1 MKRRYSLHSLA
12 QPARA
17 AVHRLLRSAAAAT
30 LLFSSPT
37 SPAATAQELT
47 LLTERLGRLNEDLTR
62 KLTARNE
69 YDAVIGETEAA
80 YMKVRRRRRRRRR
93 IAQCAHLASSTT
105 PHLSPPPTSDSQILE
120 SSQTL
125 LSVLKREAVS
135 LSKRTAG
142 PL

>member
-1 MKRRYSLHSLA
+1 VRR
-12 QPARA
+12 
-17 AVHRLLRSAAAAT
+17 RLLSARP
-30 LLFSSPT
+30 LPLFPFPSP
-37 SPAATAQELT
+37 SPPHPLPRTQELT

-80 YMKVRRRRRRRRR
+80 YMKVRRRAGGGGAAHRDGAHRPNLCTSSRFYYRF
-93 IAQCAHLASSTT
+93 IALPA
-105 PHLSPPPTSDSQILE
+105 PPPPPPDSQILE